1 MEFVVICISF
11 TLFMVLIIGFSAC
24 ELVNENNEI
33 ELVDIKNNLKEIRIN
48 QYHNNEY
55 DE

>member
-1 MEFVVICISF
+1 MEFAVICISF

-24 ELVNENNEI
+24 ELMNENNEI
-33 ELVDIKNNLKEIRIN
+33 ELPDINLKEIRIN
-48 QYHNNEY
+48 KYHDNEY

>member
-11 TLFMVLIIGFSAC
+11 TLFIVLVIGFSAC
-24 ELVNENNEI
+24 ELMNENNEI
-33 ELVDIKNNLKEIRIN
+33 ELAEINLKEIRVN
-48 QYHNNEY
+48 QYHNDEY

>member
-11 TLFMVLIIGFSAC
+11 TLFIVLIISFSAC
-24 ELVNENNEI
+24 ELMNENNEI
-33 ELVDIKNNLKEIRIN
+33 ELADIKNNLKEIRIK
-48 QYHNNEY
+48 QYNEY